1 MKHHSIYIAIVG
13 LCHIG
18 LPLVVEFGKNFDTLG
33 FDINIHRIDELQ
45 AGHDRLV
52 VIA

>member
-1 MKHHSIYIAIVG
+1 MKHDLIYIAIVG

-18 LPLVVEFGKNFDTLG
+18 LPLAVEFGKHFDTLG
-33 FDINIHRIDELQ
+33 FDINIHRIAELQ